1 MNVITAGSFDTTA
14 FLGAVGA
21 GRTIQSYK
29 KDTTVFSQGDS
40 AGSVYFIQR
49 GKVKLA
55 IVSSRGKSAVLGIIG
70 TGLFFGE
77 GCLTGQP
84 LRMTTATAFTECT
97 IVEVQKT
104 TMMRVIKDEPTFA
117 ASFITHLLT
126 RNLRIEEDLID
137 HLFNPSEKRLARIL
151 LLLANYGK
159 ESRSEQ
165 VIADISQG
173 TLAEMIGTTRP
184 RVNYFLK
191 KFERLGFI
199 EYDGGLH
206 VKSALL
212 NVILGD

>member
-1 MNVITAGSFDTTA
+1 MAAGVFNTTT

-21 GRTIQSYK
+21 GRTILSYK

-70 TGLFFGE
+70 PGLFFGE

-84 LRMTTATAFTECT
+84 LRMTTAMAFTECT

-104 TMMRVIKDEPTFA
+104 TMMRVLNDEPAFA

-151 LLLANYGK
+151 LLLAELRQGIAVRA
-159 ESRSEQ
+159 SRRRHQPGNACGDDRDHSPTSELL
-165 VIADISQG
+165 SQEIRAARIHRIRRRL
-173 TLAEMIGTTRP
+173 TREIGAI
-184 RVNYFLK
+184 
-191 KFERLGFI
+191 ERYSGRL
-199 EYDGGLH
+199 
-206 VKSALL
+206 S
-212 NVILGD
+212 